1 MPKVN
6 ILENLVNRVW
16 ASCRSDAGK
25 GLIVLGT
32 FGWVF
37 SALAQIGMIA
47 RNKDIDKKEKK
58 FLIPQEISD
67 GVINCTLYYTVCAAI
82 KKAGDSLLE
91 NCFFI
96 TQKTHDALMKL
107 QTSQP
112 NSLGEIVKGELLA
125 FSQDKKIKL
134 IMKET
139 KGNLSKF
146 WQGSIKYLNLKLENC
161 PNLKFHK
168 RFANFKT
175 PQQIQEQIQIL
186 KDAQRNFKKYKNGVG
201 VLTAVSASVLAS
213 NLLTPIARNI
223 TANYFQKKLM
233 KDKYKTKQIE
243 TTTPVPYRLPV
254 SNTFNKFKI

>member
-1 MPKVN
+1 MPQVN
-6 ILENLVNRVW
+6 ILKGLVNRVW
-16 ASCRSDAGK
+16 NSCGSDAGK
-25 GLIVLGT
+25 GLILLGT
-32 FGWVF
+32 LGWVF

-58 FLIPQEISD
+58 FLIPQEVAD

-82 KKAGDSLLE
+82 KKAGDWLLE
-91 NCFFI
+91 SCCFV

-112 NSLGEIVKGELLA
+112 NSLGEIVKGELLL
-125 FSQDKKIKL
+125 FSQDEKLLKIKE
-134 IMKET
+134 I

-146 WQGSIKYLNLKLENC
+146 WQGSIKYLNFKLEKRG
-161 PNLKFHK
+161 NLKFHK

-175 PQQIQEQIQIL
+175 SQQIQEEIQIL
-186 KDAQRNFKKYKNGVG
+186 KDAQRNFKKYKNGLG
-201 VLTAVSASVLAS
+201 VITAVGASVLAS

-233 KDKYKTKQIE
+233 KDKHKTKQIE
-243 TTTPVPYRLPV
+243 TTRPVPYKIPV
-254 SNTFNKFKI
+254 SNTFSKFKI

>member
-1 MPKVN
+1 MPQVN
-6 ILENLVNRVW
+6 ILKGLVNRVW
-16 ASCRSDAGK
+16 NSCGSDAGK
-25 GLIVLGT
+25 GLILLGT
-32 FGWVF
+32 MGWVF
-37 SALAQIGMIA
+37 SALAQIVMIA

-58 FLIPQEISD
+58 FLIPQEVAD

-82 KKAGDSLLE
+82 KKAGDWLLE
-91 NCFFI
+91 NCCFV
-96 TQKTHDALMKL
+96 TQNTHDALMKL

-112 NSLGEIVKGELLA
+112 NSLGEIVKGELLL
-125 FSQDKKIKL
+125 FSQDEELLKIKE
-134 IMKET
+134 I

-146 WQGSIKYLNLKLENC
+146 WQGSIKYLNYQLEKSR
-161 PNLKFHK
+161 NLKFHK

-186 KDAQRNFKKYKNGVG
+186 KNAQRNFKKFKNGVG
-201 VLTAVSASVLAS
+201 VLTAVGASVLAS

-243 TTTPVPYRLPV
+243 TTIPVSYRMPV
-254 SNTFNKFKI
+254 SNTFSKFKI